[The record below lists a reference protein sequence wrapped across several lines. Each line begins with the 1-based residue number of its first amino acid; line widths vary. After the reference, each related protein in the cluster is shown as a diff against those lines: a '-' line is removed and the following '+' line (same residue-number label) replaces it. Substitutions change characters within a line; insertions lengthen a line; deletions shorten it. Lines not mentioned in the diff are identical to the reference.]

1 MRKYLSITIL
11 LLTAISSLRGQI
23 YHEVGLSFS
32 GLRNWELNP
41 PDFLWEDID
50 YYWNPNLS
58 YQLHFWNEKLV
69 TGAQIG
75 WVYEKGVKSKENFF
89 RADKRKSVNLD
100 IELGV
105 NILNLNKGLLQIT
118 VGTRLTKSYFFS
130 TFRRGREN
138 PMSEWSTL
146 LSFQDKSWTNV
157 WYDFTSSVSYQHF
170 FNKSR
175 NPFGLRFSWEVVF
188 PRKSFFLVNGK
199 SISNIATGPSVSL
212 IWRIKQK
219 RNRGLI

>member
-1 MRKYLSITIL
+1 
-11 LLTAISSLRGQI
+11 LLTIAIAPLKSQV
-23 YHEVGLSFS
+23 YHDLGIGVS
-32 GLRNWELNP
+32 GLRNWELDP
-41 PDFLWEDID
+41 PDFLLEDID

-58 YQLHFWNEKLV
+58 YQIHFWNENLV
-69 TGAQIG
+69 GGAQIG
-75 WVYEKGVKSKENFF
+75 WVYEKGFKNEENFI
-89 RADKRKSVNLD
+89 REDKRKSVNLD

-105 NILNLNKGLLQIT
+105 NILTLNKGLLQIT

-130 TFRRGREN
+130 TFRKGREN

-157 WYDFTSSVSYQHF
+157 RYDFTSSVSYQLF
-170 FNKSR
+170 FNESR

-219 RNRGLI
+219 KNRGLI